1 MAYEAN
7 RGDKEQE
14 TARANANNTNNV
26 RNAADVAIASK
37 NPYAMAA
44 GGAVKVADKVTG
56 GKASEALGKAMT
68 KANKVAPGGKKIQNL
83 SNKASESGASD
94 KIGQAARM
102 KNSMGGGAGGGA
114 GAGASAGAGAGASAG
129 AGAASNVGAATG
141 AASKAGGAG
150 PQMGAKTPSEG
161 SQIVSK
167 MPDGT
172 TNNQPVAA
180 NSPTTVPIQGEGSS
194 GSSPSSSGSSS
205 KKETS
210 SSSSSSDSEE
220 QEEGGFGK
228 GVGKFLA
235 KQIILTVTLII
246 APFLL
251 IILIFVA
258 AISIVTGVF
267 SEYDDAFGMSY
278 TVGEETGNLEY
289 TAMSQEQQD
298 FYDRIKEVKNTMQ
311 TQGKT
316 VDALKL
322 VSVFHVISTN
332 NPSVTYKSVTTA
344 MLEEWAN
351 AMFDGNTYN
360 ETTFKNNLINQIF
373 PKYLQDTTQKQR
385 EELADEVL
393 DYIDRYYN
401 LIGKEAKGYS
411 CADTGSCTYDIKG
424 FAIPSAGN
432 VVQNIKVNN
441 LKVRLMECGS
451 PYGNGSDTK
460 AIDQPLVNFEDYVAG
475 VAYAEVGASANEEV
489 LKAQMVVAR
498 SFALSRPAAMN
509 NSYGKKLSQ
518 EKGEW
523 ILQIAS
529 CVSDQVFCNIDEGCS
544 YMGGGDGQGGYV
556 RSGKVAGAVRT
567 RDPLPENHPI
577 RTAAAATQGEV
588 LVNSQ
593 GYIIATGYT
602 SADQNKWAQMANSGL
617 NYKQI
622 LIQNYNQGNRN
633 YGAKDVQKTSCSG
646 NGSSNCVS
654 SGEFAS
660 WKQGDPQWGST
671 PVGSSGKTI
680 SQIGCLATSVSM
692 LIAKSGV
699 PVDSSINPFN
709 PGTFVQFLNKNGG
722 FDGGGNF
729 IWAAATKAAPT
740 FIYKGQ
746 VSLSGMSQQQKLR
759 RIQEIVSNPGVY
771 ATAEVKGNTGQ
782 HWVAIDSVSGSTI
795 NMMDPSTNA
804 TDMWGQYNWSNTSTI
819 AYYQVG

>member
-1 MAYEAN
+1 MAYEAS
-7 RGDKEQE
+7 RDDGSKEAQTE
-14 TARANANNTNNV
+14 RANANNTKNI

-44 GGAVKVADKVTG
+44 GGAVKAAYKVTG

-102 KNSMGGGAGGGA
+102 KNMAGSAGGA
-114 GAGASAGAGAGASAG
+114 GAAGAAGAGSKAAAG
-129 AGAASNVGAATG
+129 AGAAGNAGKLNSAGTAGAA
-141 AASKAGGAG
+141 
-150 PQMGAKTPSEG
+150 GAKAPNEG

-167 MPDGT
+167 MPDGS
-172 TNNQPVAA
+172 TNTQPI
-180 NSPTTVPIQGEGSS
+180 SPNNPATVPIQGEGPG
-194 GSSPSSSGSSS
+194 GSSPSSSDSS
-205 KKETS
+205 KKESGS
-210 SSSSSSDSEE
+210 SSSSSSSEE
-220 QEEGGFGK
+220 QEEGGIGK
-228 GVGKFLA
+228 GLGKFFA
-235 KQIILTVTLII
+235 KQMIIAVTLMVT
-246 APFLL
+246 PFLL
-251 IILIFVA
+251 LILLFVA
-258 AISIVTGVF
+258 AISVVTGVF

-298 FYDRIKEVKNTMQ
+298 FYDRIKEVKMSMQ
-311 TQGKT
+311 AQGKT
-316 VDALKL
+316 VDTLKI
-322 VSVFHVISTN
+322 VSIYHTINAN
-332 NPSVTYKSVTTA
+332 NPDITYKKVTTA
-344 MLEEWAN
+344 MIEEWAN

-360 ETTFKNNLINQIF
+360 ETVFKDNLVNKIF
-373 PKYLQDTTQKQR
+373 PMYLNDKTQKQR

-411 CADTGSCTYDIKG
+411 CAENGSCTYDVKG
-424 FAIPSAGN
+424 FSVPSAGN
-432 VVQNIKVNN
+432 VVQNVKINN

-460 AIDQPLVNFEDYVAG
+460 AIDQPLVNFEDYIAG
-475 VAYAEVGASANEEV
+475 VAYAEVGPNASEEL
-489 LKAQMVVAR
+489 LKAQMVAAR

-509 NSYGKKLSQ
+509 NSAGKKLSQ

-523 ILQIAS
+523 VLQIAS
-529 CVSDQVFCNIDEGCS
+529 CVSDQVYCNIDEGCS
-544 YMGGGDGQGGYV
+544 YMGGGDGQGGIV
-556 RSGKVAGAVRT
+556 RSGKVAGAQRT
-567 RDPLPENHPI
+567 RDPLPANHPI

-593 GYIIATGYT
+593 GYIIASGYT
-602 SADQNKWAQMANSGL
+602 SADQNKWNQMANSGL

-622 LIQNYNQGNRN
+622 LLQSYNQGNRK
-633 YGAKDVQKTSCSG
+633 YGAKDVQKMSCSG
-646 NGSSNCVS
+646 SGSSNCIS
-654 SGEFAS
+654 SGEFAN
-660 WKQGDPQWGST
+660 WKQGDPQWGGT
-671 PVGSSGKTI
+671 PMGNSGKTL

-729 IWAAATKAAPT
+729 NWSAATKAAPT
-740 FIYKGQ
+740 FVYKGS
-746 VSLSGMSQQQKLR
+746 VNLSGMTQQQKLR
-759 RIQEIVSNPGVY
+759 RIQEIVSTPGVY
-771 ATAEVKGNTGQ
+771 ATVEVKGNTGQ
-782 HWVAIDSVSGSTI
+782 HWVAIDSVSGTTI
-795 NMMDPSTNA
+795 NMMDPSTSS

-819 AYYQVG
+819 AYYQVS